1 MSKVKS
7 LLYNEDTGTYNSLD
21 DSTCVFCGDTFH
33 DEYDRNNPE
42 PLASEG
48 YCCTKCNY
56 EKVIP
61 ARLEEIKKNA

>member
-21 DSTCVFCGDTFH
+21 DSTCVLCGDLIH
-33 DEYDRNNPE
+33 DIYDQHNPQ
-42 PLASEG
+42 PLEEG
-48 YCCTKCNY
+48 VCCTKCNY